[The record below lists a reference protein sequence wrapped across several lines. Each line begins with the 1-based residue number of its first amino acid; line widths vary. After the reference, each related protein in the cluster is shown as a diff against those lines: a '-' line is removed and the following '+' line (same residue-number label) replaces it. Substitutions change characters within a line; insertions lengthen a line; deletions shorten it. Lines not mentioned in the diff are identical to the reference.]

1 MIRLLSSKLAD
12 FLCDNN
18 IIPEDEKDIYV
29 YGNELLISSFVGIFL
44 ICVAGV
50 ILGEFLNT
58 LAFLLVF
65 IINRQ
70 FSGGYHANTFFKC
83 SMVFMLVYLVVLF
96 ISKMLL
102 SSYSLFVWL
111 IIAFA
116 HLSII
121 IDLAPMSNKY
131 KPISDS
137 QRREAKK
144 KIIIISIVF
153 ELVAAFVF
161 FFDMQLSLVITL
173 TLLSISMLMIL
184 QKTCGGEKDE

>member
-12 FLCDNN
+12 FLCDKN

-44 ICVAGV
+44 VCVAGV

-58 LAFLLVF
+58 LAFLVVF

-83 SMVFMLVYLVVLF
+83 SMVFMLVYLFVLF
-96 ISKMLL
+96 LSKILL
-102 SSYSLFVWL
+102 SNYSLFIWL
-111 IIAFA
+111 IVAFA

-121 IDLAPMSNKY
+121 IDLAPMPNKY

-144 KIIIISIVF
+144 KIIIISIIF
-153 ELVAAFVF
+153 QLVAAFVF
-161 FFDMQLSLVITL
+161 FFDTQLSLVITL

>member
-12 FLCDNN
+12 FLCDKN

-44 ICVAGV
+44 VCVAGV

-58 LAFLLVF
+58 LAFLVVF

-70 FSGGYHANTFFKC
+70 FSGGYHANTFLKC
-83 SMVFMLVYLVVLF
+83 SMVFMLVYMFVLF
-96 ISKMLL
+96 LSKILL
-102 SSYSLFVWL
+102 SNYSLFIWL
-111 IIAFA
+111 IVAFA

-144 KIIIISIVF
+144 KIIIIAIIF

-161 FFDMQLSLVITL
+161 FFDTQLSLVITL

>member
-12 FLCDNN
+12 FLCDKN

-44 ICVAGV
+44 VCVAGV

-58 LAFLLVF
+58 LAFLVVF

-70 FSGGYHANTFFKC
+70 FSGGYHANTFLKC
-83 SMVFMLVYLVVLF
+83 SMVFMLVYLFVLF
-96 ISKMLL
+96 LSKILL
-102 SSYSLFVWL
+102 SNYSLFIWL
-111 IIAFA
+111 IVAFA

-121 IDLAPMSNKY
+121 IDLAPMPNKY

-144 KIIIISIVF
+144 KIIIISIIF
-153 ELVAAFVF
+153 QLVAAFVF
-161 FFDMQLSLVITL
+161 FFDTQLSLVITL